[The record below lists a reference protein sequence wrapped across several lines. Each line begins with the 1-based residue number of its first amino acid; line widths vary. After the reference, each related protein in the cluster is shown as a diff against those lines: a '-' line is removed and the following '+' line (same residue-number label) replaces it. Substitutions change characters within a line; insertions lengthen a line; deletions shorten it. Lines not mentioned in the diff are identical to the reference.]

1 MNLGA
6 TSYLCKVNV
15 IEALARDHESWPCGE
30 SRNARFEP
38 SPCRSGFRLRLA
50 RRQVAASALRAFAAR
65 QDTNTPLRGCTNIGQ
80 FFCYNCRPMNKG
92 LIYPDECYAIRGA
105 IYEVHNEM
113 GSGFKEATGFVIPF
127 VKIRVPRRRFS

>member
-1 MNLGA
+1 MVEGGKNILGQYARTNKGA

-30 SRNARFEP
+30 SRNARFEA

-65 QDTNTPLRGCTNIGQ
+65 QDTNAAACAAHEYAGGYTNIGQ
-80 FFCYNCRPMNKG
+80 LF
-92 LIYPDECYAIRGA
+92 AIIVA
-105 IYEVHNEM
+105 IWT
-113 GSGFKEATGFVIPF
+113 KD
-127 VKIRVPRRRFS
+127 